1 MDDLPVTWRTLSH
14 SWCQASSCVSM
25 VLMTSRKSHSTC
37 RPDEFVVPEYSKS
50 RLRVKIR
57 CRSCVAR

>member
-1 MDDLPVTWRTLSH
+1 
-14 SWCQASSCVSM
+14 M
-25 VLMTSRKSHSTC
+25 VLMTNKKSHSTC